1 MSKVKAV
8 ENGGPESSGT
18 ETLRQLLTREPHW
31 PTAWVDQWFDHLRF
45 GLPSPAALLGRFGDV
60 EPARIEQFT
69 SNGDLVIRAEMPGI
83 VDDDD
88 ISVSIAGDKLT
99 VSAKRVQHSEA
110 SDEGSFQSEFRYGAF
125 SRTVTVPPETSPDD
139 ITAEYVDGILEV
151 RVPTEGGDQSDR
163 RSIAVKRS

>member
-8 ENGGPESSGT
+8 ENVGAEPAGT
-18 ETLRQLLTREPHW
+18 DTQSQLSAREPHW
-31 PTAWVDQWFDHLRF
+31 PTAWIDQWFDHFRF
-45 GLPSPAALLGRFGDV
+45 GLPSPAALWGRFGDL

-83 VDDDD
+83 VDEDD

-99 VSAKRVQHSEA
+99 VSAKREQRSEA
-110 SDEGSFQSEFRYGAF
+110 SDEGSFQTEFRYGAF
-125 SRTVTVPPETSPDD
+125 SRTVTVPPATSPDD

-151 RVPTEGGDQSDR
+151 RIPTEGGDKSDR
-163 RSIAVKRS
+163 RSIAVTRS